1 MAMRS
6 SGFTRDLSAVLGR
19 KGGREGGREGGWMRE
34 RKEAKE
40 EERREMQ
47 EGGKRKGRVGEKERR
62 KGEIN
67 KP

>member
-19 KGGREGGREGGWMRE
+19 KGGREGGREGGWVRE
-34 RKEAKE
+34 REEAKE

-47 EGGKRKGRVGEKERR
+47 EGDKRKEGI
-62 KGEIN
+62 KGSQPRDQTN

>member
-19 KGGREGGREGGWMRE
+19 KEGREGGREGGWVRE
-34 RKEAKE
+34 RKEAKK

-47 EGGKRKGRVGEKERR
+47 EGGKRKEGI
-62 KGEIN
+62 KGSQLRDQTN